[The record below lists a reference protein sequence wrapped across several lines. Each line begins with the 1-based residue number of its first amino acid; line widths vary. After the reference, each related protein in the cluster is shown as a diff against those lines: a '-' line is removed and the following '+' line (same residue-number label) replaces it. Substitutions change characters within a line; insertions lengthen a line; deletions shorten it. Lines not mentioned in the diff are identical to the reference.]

1 MDAGDETAFL
11 KANAEHPTMYVTG
24 FVDLEQRVLI
34 DMIEENRAIDVSR
47 WLSSK
52 DESFLAGIYATH
64 KFLGSAIFELSG

>member
-1 MDAGDETAFL
+1 MI
-11 KANAEHPTMYVTG
+11 
-24 FVDLEQRVLI
+24 I
-34 DMIEENRAIDVSR
+34 DMVEGNRVIDVSR